1 MHIRCCILGTGYGL
15 YSTLSDGFACRGAT
29 VETEWARR
37 RTLTSFLCLR
47 AINQVVTTLYKVVLY
62 VLCPAGRNLRKINKE
77 NPWSLPA
84 LK

>member
-37 RTLTSFLCLR
+37 RTLTTFS
-47 AINQVVTTLYKVVLY
+47 VLT
-62 VLCPAGRNLRKINKE
+62 GNKSSS
-77 NPWSLPA
+77 NDVI
-84 LK
+84 